1 MFRIACQTNTQKK
14 YLEDRSGE
22 VAEFFTFDKAM
33 EVAKV
38 MCEDTPELLQTVRL
52 EWLETLEESI
62 NSDYLD

>member
-1 MFRIACQTNTQKK
+1 MSNEYPKEILRGS
-14 YLEDRSGE
+14 LRE

-52 EWLETLEESI
+52 EWRETLEESI